1 MEVTPVERVDNVDG
15 LTNPDSVVRR
25 TPDDPGTITE
35 LKTLDSGSSSAV
47 KDNII
52 DAGRQVEP
60 HGGGDAVIDGRAAGL
75 TEEEAR
81 RGFGRAVGQARVHG
95 QTMPDRVHIILGDG
109 RMLTLPE

>member
-1 MEVTPVERVDNVDG
+1 MNVTPIERVDGVDG

-25 TPDDPGTITE
+25 SPDDPGTITE
-35 LKTLDSGSSSAV
+35 FKTLDSGSSTAV
-47 KDNII
+47 KDDII
-52 DAGRQVEP
+52 QAGRQVGP
-60 HGGGDAVIDGRAAGL
+60 HGGGDAVIDGRAVGL

-95 QTMPDRVHIILGDG
+95 QTMPEKVHIILGDG